1 MNLHAIEFFFRTK
14 WIVFDYRHGTS
25 EEWCSRKSNG
35 DFYSSCVEKSDGH
48 QSDVDSG
55 DSERNTGYSDRR
67 MDQKEEKNTK
77 ASKEVSDEKG
87 FNSIYGGETAGI

>member
-1 MNLHAIEFFFRTK
+1 MHEYFLNELFLITDMERRRNGVEESLKEISTVAVLRNLTDISH
-14 WIVFDYRHGTS
+14 
-25 EEWCSRKSNG
+25 
-35 DFYSSCVEKSDGH
+35 
-48 QSDVDSG
+48 VDSG